1 MPLNPIPEPL
11 AGSDHAA
18 SGPSREG
25 TLSPLSMG
33 VSGLYLALYI
43 HYGFFGFIPLWLK
56 AMGAQPGEI
65 GVLLAIPLI
74 LRLLTVAPFSAWA
87 GRRGLVRN
95 SIIVTSLGA
104 AAIVALLLG
113 RPDHAGRIAI
123 VLAFSMM
130 WDQIPVLV
138 DSYAVMAVRSHG
150 LDFGRMRVWGSIAVV
165 LSTASAGWAFDQF
178 GIEALPLICAVLL
191 LLPAMVAALLRS
203 DRHLAMAEAGESG
216 RWRDVIGDGK
226 LMRAMAAASLIMG
239 SHGVL
244 NSFGAIQWAAHG
256 ISTSTIGLLQALAV
270 SAEIL
275 AFWFGTKLLGRRDPS
290 LLLCI
295 AAAAAAIRWLIM
307 ATDPGVPVLIATQL
321 FQGVTATGAI
331 FGMMLVIAA
340 RVPVQTSAAAQGLNA
355 VLLGVVLAVVTAGSG
370 LLWSYGTSFAYLA
383 MAVIAGIGVAFAW
396 PAKAAADELTE
407 DGPTSAT
414 GVEQ

>member
-1 MPLNPIPEPL
+1 MALSNFSDP
-11 AGSDHAA
+11 AGSNGVATGDT
-18 SGPSREG
+18 REG
-25 TLSPLSMG
+25 TFGPLSIG

-56 AMGAQPGEI
+56 AMGALPGEI

-95 SIIVTSLGA
+95 SIVVTSLGA
-104 AAIVALLLG
+104 AALVALLLG

-165 LSTASAGWAFDQF
+165 LSTASAGWAFDRL
-178 GIEALPLICAVLL
+178 GIEALPLICALL
-191 LLPAMVAALLRS
+191 LFLPAIAAALLRS
-203 DRHLAMAEAGESG
+203 DRHLATVEAGGGGS
-216 RWRDVIGDGK
+216 WRDVIGDRK

-244 NSFGAIQWAAHG
+244 SSFGAIQWAAHG

-295 AAAAAAIRWLIM
+295 AAAAAVLRWLIM
-307 ATDPGVPVLIATQL
+307 AADPGVPVLIATQL
-321 FQGVTATGAI
+321 LQGVTATGAI
-331 FGMMLVIAA
+331 LGMMLVIAA

-370 LLWSYGTSFAYLA
+370 LLWAYGTAFAYFA
-383 MAVIAGIGVAFAW
+383 MAILAALGVICAW
-396 PAKAAADELTE
+396 PARTPSTE
-407 DGPTSAT
+407 SMESGHASSK
-414 GVEQ
+414 GVDL

>member
-1 MPLNPIPEPL
+1 MNSINPT
-11 AGSDHAA
+11 
-18 SGPSREG
+18 GPGPNTVTAPGEG
-25 TLSPLSMG
+25 TFSRLSIG
-33 VSGLYLALYI
+33 VSALYLALYI

-56 AMGAQPGEI
+56 EMGALPAEI
-65 GVLLAIPLI
+65 GVLLAIPLV

-87 GRRGLVRN
+87 GKRGLVRN
-95 SIIVTSLGA
+95 SIVVTSLGA
-104 AAIVALLLG
+104 AALVALLLG
-113 RPDHAGRIAI
+113 RPDHAGRIAVVI
-123 VLAFSMM
+123 AFSMM

-150 LDFGRMRVWGSIAVV
+150 LDFGRMRVWGSIGVV
-165 LSTASAGWAFDQF
+165 GSTAGAGWVFDRL
-178 GIEALPLICAVLL
+178 GIGVLPLVCAVLL
-191 LLPAMVAALLRS
+191 FLPAIVAAMLRS
-203 DRHLAMAEAGESG
+203 DRQLATLEAGESG
-216 RWRDVIGDGK
+216 RWRDVIGDRK

-244 NSFGAIQWAAHG
+244 SSFGAIQWAAHG

-295 AAAAAAIRWLIM
+295 AAAAAVLRWIIM
-307 ATDPGVPVLIATQL
+307 AADPGVPVLIATQL
-321 FQGVTATGAI
+321 LQGVTATGAI
-331 FGMMLVIAA
+331 LGMMLVIAA

-370 LLWSYGTSFAYLA
+370 LLWSYGTSFAYFAMAILA
-383 MAVIAGIGVAFAW
+383 MLGVICAW
-396 PAKAAADELTE
+396 PSRTININSDDLSASGAKA
-407 DGPTSAT
+407 
-414 GVEQ
+414 